1 MIKGKTVFIT
11 GGAGFIAT
19 AFIRHIISDNRV
31 IVWDNFSRNSLQY
44 FALEG
49 HSNLTVIKGDI
60 LDLDGLKKAIPLDTD
75 IVIHT
80 AAVAGIDTVTKDPVL
95 TWEVNVLG
103 TVNIL
108 KALQALKLTHRL
120 ERFVGFSTSEV
131 FGKAA
136 LRVEESMP
144 LIVEPIGGLRWIYA
158 ASKLASEYIIYSHH
172 KGFGLKACIVRPFN
186 VFGVGQVGEGAI
198 QQFIKRSLRNEPITI
213 YGDGSQIRSWC
224 YVDDMVEGL
233 LLSLIREEAVGQ
245 VFNIGNPKNTVTTLS
260 LAEKV
265 IQAVGSQSTIVFM
278 PKEAGDD
285 VELRIPSIAKAQK
298 LLGYNPKVDLWEG
311 IQRTVDWYRHK
322 LRLEI
327 AQR

>member
-19 AFIRHIISDNRV
+19 AAIRRMISDNRV
-31 IVWDNFSRNSLQY
+31 VVWDNLSRNSLKY
-44 FALEG
+44 FGLEG
-49 HSNLTVIKGDI
+49 HPNLTVIKGDV
-60 LDLDGLKKAIPLDTD
+60 LDLDGLKAAISPDTN

-80 AAVAGIDTVTKDPVL
+80 AAIAGIATVTKNPVL

-108 KALQALKLTHRL
+108 KALHTLKLIERL

-131 FGKAA
+131 FGNAA

-144 LIVEPIGGLRWIYA
+144 LSVQPIGDMRWIYA
-158 ASKLASEYIIYSHH
+158 ASKLASEYLVYSYY
-172 KGFGLKACIVRPFN
+172 KNFGLKACTLRPFN
-186 VFGVGQVGEGAI
+186 VFGPGQVGEGAI
-198 QQFIKRSLRNEPITI
+198 QKFIKQALRNEPITI

-233 LLSLIREEAVGQ
+233 LLSLIREEAIGQ
-245 VFNIGNPKNTVTTLS
+245 VFNIGNSKNTVTTLS

-265 IQAVGSQSTIVFM
+265 VQVTCSKSPIVFV
-278 PKEAGDD
+278 PKENGAD
-285 VELRIPSIAKAQK
+285 VELRIPNIKKAQQ
-298 LLGYNPKVDLWEG
+298 LLGYQPKVELAPG
-311 IQRTVDWYRHK
+311 IQRTAEWCRKVDTEVTK
-322 LRLEI
+322 K
-327 AQR
+327 